1 MPYMGREISRH
12 NSKVLNKKRE
22 QQQHDDEPGC
32 NCTGGPCPL
41 DGKCLIDKV
50 VYRATVKQ
58 DDNTTETYTGLTRNS
73 FKSRFY
79 GHRRSFQ
86 NNNTNQTAFGF
97 CTDRTLASS
106 LTDHTKT
113 AYKHSQYLSSL
124 LIHFA
129 QILTLAY

>member
-1 MPYMGREISRH
+1 M
-12 NSKVLNKKRE
+12 
-22 QQQHDDEPGC
+22 
-32 NCTGGPCPL
+32 

-86 NNNTNQTAFGF
+86 NNNTNQTTLSTHIWDLKSENKNFEISWSVVDRA
-97 CTDRTLASS
+97 TDYNPATRKCRLCLKEKYHIIFQPIGASLNQRSELFATCRHRLRNTLAN
-106 LTDHTKT
+106 T
-113 AYKHSQYLSSL
+113 
-124 LIHFA
+124 
-129 QILTLAY
+129 